1 MIPSALA
8 LDADIE
14 RVPFS
19 DLSPQWWEIAD
30 GARADIDT
38 LFASGSFC
46 LGPFVEGFEGA
57 VANYLGVHRAVGVNS
72 GTAALHLALIAAGVR
87 SGDKVLVPANTDDES
102 QVEGSAESYSDVHS
116 MMQCV

>member
-1 MIPSALA
+1 MIPSALV

-19 DLSPQWWEIAD
+19 DLLPQWWEIAD
-30 GARADIDT
+30 GARANIDT

-46 LGPFVEGFEGA
+46 LGPFVEGFEAA
-57 VANYLGVHRAVGVNS
+57 VANYLGDRHAVGVNS

-87 SGDKVLVPANTDDES
+87 SGDKAPVPADDEA
-102 QVEGSAESYSDVHS
+102 QAEGALKAIPT
-116 MMQCV
+116 CTP

>member
-1 MIPSALA
+1 MIPSALV

-19 DLSPQWWEIAD
+19 DLSPQCWEIAD
-30 GARADIDT
+30 GARANIDT

-46 LGPFVEGFEGA
+46 LGPFVDGFEAA
-57 VANYLGVHRAVGVNS
+57 VANYLGDRHAVGVNS

-87 SGDKVLVPANTDDES
+87 SGDKAPVPADDEA
-102 QVEGSAESYSDVHS
+102 QAEGALKAIPT
-116 MMQCV
+116 CTP

>member
-1 MIPSALA
+1 MIPSAPV

-19 DLSPQWWEIAD
+19 DLLPQWWEIAD
-30 GARADIDT
+30 GARANIDT

-46 LGPFVEGFEGA
+46 LGPFVDGFEAA
-57 VANYLGVHRAVGVNS
+57 VANYLGDRHAVGVNS

-87 SGDKVLVPANTDDES
+87 SGDKAPVPADDEA
-102 QVEGSAESYSDVHS
+102 QAEGALKAIPT
-116 MMQCV
+116 CTP

>member
-1 MIPSALA
+1 MIPSALV

-19 DLSPQWWEIAD
+19 DLLPQWWEIAD
-30 GARADIDT
+30 GARANIDT

-46 LGPFVEGFEGA
+46 LGPFVDGFEAA
-57 VANYLGVHRAVGVNS
+57 VANYLGDRHAVGVNS

-87 SGDKVLVPANTDDES
+87 SGDKAPVPADDEA
-102 QVEGSAESYSDVHS
+102 QAEGALKAIPT
-116 MMQCV
+116 CTP

>member
-1 MIPSALA
+1 MISSALA

-38 LFASGSFC
+38 LFASGSFR
-46 LGPFVEGFEGA
+46 LGPFVEGLRA
-57 VANYLGVHRAVGVNS
+57 ASPYLGVRRAVGVNS

-87 SGDKVLVPANTDDES
+87 FGDKVLVPANTDDES
-102 QVEGSAESYSDVHS
+102 QVAASAESYSDVHS

>member
-1 MIPSALA
+1 MIPSAPV

-19 DLSPQWWEIAD
+19 DLLPQWWEIAD
-30 GARADIDT
+30 GARANIDT

-46 LGPFVEGFEGA
+46 LGPFVEGFEAA
-57 VANYLGVHRAVGVNS
+57 VANYLGDRHAVGVNS

-87 SGDKVLVPANTDDES
+87 SGDKAPVPADDES
-102 QVEGSAESYSDVHS
+102 QAEGGAESYSDVHS